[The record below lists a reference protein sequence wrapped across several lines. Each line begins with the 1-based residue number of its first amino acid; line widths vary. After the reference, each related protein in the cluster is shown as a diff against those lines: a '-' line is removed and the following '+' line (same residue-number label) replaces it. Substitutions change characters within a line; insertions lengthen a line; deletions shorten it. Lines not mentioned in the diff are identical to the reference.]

1 MYGFRR
7 TIDKST
13 TEHTTKKCKNRKIR
27 FTKIYPRSPPV
38 KTKNIVLE
46 NPCKPKHK
54 KKHLYQTQKKTLVA
68 QALVGR
74 ASDTRE

>member
-54 KKHLYQTQKKTLVA
+54 KKHL
-68 QALVGR
+68 
-74 ASDTRE
+74 